1 MRQRQTKGAATDMF
15 SLQPLRHTST
25 LPRAVLQRALLPP
38 DPWLRPLLFTSLE
51 GWTFAVRCLKKFRRR
66 RPQRLGTHRG
76 SRWRLP
82 ERPVKVPLAR
92 WFAKSH
98 SIIDK
103 LCDYMLFFAI
113 SRDQN
118 SRDRFIAC
126 RRAPR
131 RQVLYQSTAGHSACT
146 RAYPLFLRPPCRV
159 NSRISAARPVS

>member
-1 MRQRQTKGAATDMF
+1 MVEPLRHRQTKGAATDMPG
-15 SLQPLRHTST
+15 LPPPRHPST

-98 SIIDK
+98 SIIGK
-103 LCDYMLFFAI
+103 LCADFLFFAI
-113 SRDQN
+113 SRRAQN
-118 SRDRFIAC
+118 SEDRFIAC

-131 RQVLYQSTAGHSACT
+131 
-146 RAYPLFLRPPCRV
+146 
-159 NSRISAARPVS
+159 